1 MDSSTPL
8 GPGLP
13 ASLSS
18 SLRALGATLFALVC
32 ARAEL
37 IAVELQEERER
48 TGQKLVLA
56 VVAAVFLAMGMLL
69 VAFLVVVLFWDS
81 YRLLA
86 AGGVTVL
93 YLGIGAWAL
102 ARMREM
108 NRTSPPPFAATMRE
122 FKNDLQLLRGS
133 NE

>member
-1 MDSSTPL
+1 LTPADPPDT
-8 GPGLP
+8 GPP
-13 ASLSS
+13 SLSA
-18 SLRALGATLFALVC
+18 SLRALGTTLFALVC

-48 TGQKLVLA
+48 AGQKLVLA
-56 VVAAVFLAMGMLL
+56 VLAAVFLAMGMLL

-86 AGGVTVL
+86 AGGVTLL

-102 ARMREM
+102 LRMREM
-108 NRTSPPPFAATMRE
+108 NRTSPPPFAATMSE